1 MKNLIIGV
9 IVGMLL
15 GSVIAFASSD
25 ISIEKL
31 WNRVFDST
39 NNFIRVEGV

>member
-9 IVGMLL
+9 LIGVALA
-15 GSVIAFASSD
+15 STISFAD

-31 WNRVFDST
+31 WNKVFDTT
-39 NNFIRVEGV
+39 NNVIRVEGI